1 MLFKFTNA
9 GVTTPSVSEKSA
21 PRHLIEKT
29 TFLNRKVIIS
39 LYSLSPNS
47 SKVSPNSL
55 LTKVLP
61 KPFENHLL
69 SQPVFFLFEGEE
81 GGKIVSA
88 KQVEKLFDLLILAE
102 KNSNTS
108 TTITIPRRGRGAALQ
123 ALQALHPREN
133 DVHEAPQP
141 PQDEEDINEDHF
153 STTDDVTKS
162 DGVSFGGGEDYDFD
176 DEEEEDEMEAD
187 ASADAVSRLDEADD
201 EEEVESEFASVV

>member
-39 LYSLSPNS
+39 MFSLSPNS

-69 SQPVFFLFEGEE
+69 NEPVFFLVEGEE
-81 GGKIVSA
+81 GEKIVSA
-88 KQVEKLFDLLILAE
+88 KQAEKLFDLLILAE
-102 KNSNTS
+102 KNTRHRNTATNS
-108 TTITIPRRGRGAALQ
+108 ITIPRRGRGAALQ
-123 ALQALHPREN
+123 ANHPREN
-133 DVHEAPQP
+133 DVVHEPQ
-141 PQDEEDINEDHF
+141 QDEEDINEDF
-153 STTDDVTKS
+153 STTDDLTKS
-162 DGVSFGGGEDYDFD
+162 DGVSFGGGEDFDFE
-176 DEEEEDEMEAD
+176 DEEEEDEMED
-187 ASADAVSRLDEADD
+187 ASADAVSRLDEGED
-201 EEEVESEFASVV
+201 EEEVESEFASV